1 MIERSEPITTK
12 INQIIRDRVKTGTYR
27 LGSRLP
33 SELALA
39 IEFGVSRST
48 LRNAVNSLVTD
59 GVIIRKHGN
68 GSYINPHAFQFN
80 TQLQNLWSFPQLIQ
94 ESGRVPDIRFIKGS
108 KRLSSELEQVT
119 MELDSPQPVY
129 VLERLFMADGI
140 PAIYS
145 TNIIPSAL
153 FSSTDQPLDT
163 QLTIYEFLMEYCR
176 LELIYS
182 ISELHIKVVT
192 DQVNEFLKI
201 GTGRSVLFFNDVF
214 YTKESRPVVIGQNYY
229 NDQILNLRFFRSKA

>member
-12 INQIIRDRVKTGTYR
+12 INQIIRDRVNTGTYR

-94 ESGRVPDIRFIKGS
+94 ESGRTPDIQVYQVGS
-108 KRLSSELEQVT
+108 RASHQSWNKVPWNWILPSRYLFSRGFSWRMV
-119 MELDSPQPVY
+119 S
-129 VLERLFMADGI
+129 RLFI
-140 PAIYS
+140 LRIS
-145 TNIIPSAL
+145 
-153 FSSTDQPLDT
+153 
-163 QLTIYEFLMEYCR
+163 FL
-176 LELIYS
+176 
-182 ISELHIKVVT
+182 
-192 DQVNEFLKI
+192 
-201 GTGRSVLFFNDVF
+201 
-214 YTKESRPVVIGQNYY
+214 RPYLRHPIRIL
-229 NDQILNLRFFRSKA
+229 ILN